1 METLSLNETRV
12 IGALIEKE
20 NTTPDYY
27 PMTLNSLT
35 AACNQKSNREP
46 VLSLTEDEVQDTV
59 DALIKKRLV
68 IRDESRGSRVAK
80 IRHRFCNTEF
90 SKWTFTPQQLG
101 ILTLMFLRGP
111 QTSGE
116 LRTRT
121 GRLCQFS
128 DVQEVETVLDS
139 LIQHELN
146 PFVTRLP
153 REAGKSACRYAH
165 LFSGEIESATA
176 GAGSDIPVTIPQTTT
191 SEQSDDRISALEA
204 EVAQLKNQ
212 LTTLTDRLAA
222 LESELS

>member
-46 VLSLTEDEVQDTV
+46 VLSLTEDEIQDTI
-59 DALIKKRLV
+59 DSLIKKRLV

-90 SKWTFTPQQLG
+90 SQWKFTPQQLG
-101 ILTLMFLRGP
+101 IITLLFLRGP
-111 QTSGE
+111 QTPGE

-121 GRLCQFS
+121 NRLCQFS

-139 LIQHELN
+139 LINHELN

-165 LFSGEIESATA
+165 LFSGEITSDTA
-176 GAGSDIPVTIPQTTT
+176 GSEIPATDPQARP
-191 SEQSDDRISALEA
+191 SEQSDDRLSALET
-204 EVAQLKNQ
+204 EVTQLKNQ
-212 LTTLTDRLAA
+212 ITALTDRLAA
-222 LESELS
+222 LEGELS

>member
-1 METLSLNETRV
+1 MEKLSLNETRV

-46 VLSLTEDEVQDTV
+46 VLSLTEDEVQDTI

-90 SKWTFTPQQLG
+90 SKWKFTPQQMG
-101 ILTLMFLRGP
+101 IITLLFLRGP
-111 QTSGE
+111 QTPGE

-121 GRLCQFS
+121 NRLCQFS

-139 LIQHELN
+139 LINHELN

-165 LFSGEIESATA
+165 LFSGEIKPAAT
-176 GAGSDIPVTIPQTTT
+176 GAETPTT
-191 SEQSDDRISALEA
+191 SLHAMPSEHSDDRISALEA

-212 LTTLTDRLAA
+212 LVSLNDRLAS

>member
-1 METLSLNETRV
+1 MEKLSLNETRV

-20 NTTPDYY
+20 HTTPDYY

-46 VLSLTEDEVQDTV
+46 VLSLTEDEVQDTI

-90 SKWTFTPQQLG
+90 SKWKFTPQQLG
-101 ILTLMFLRGP
+101 IITLLFLRGP
-111 QTSGE
+111 QTPGE

-121 GRLCQFS
+121 NRLCQFT

-153 REAGKSACRYAH
+153 REAGKSASRYAH
-165 LFSGEIESATA
+165 LFSGEIKPAAT
-176 GAGSDIPVTIPQTTT
+176 GADTPTTFPQAML
-191 SEQSDDRISALEA
+191 SEHSDDRISALET

-212 LTTLTDRLAA
+212 LTSLTDRLTA

>member
-1 METLSLNETRV
+1 MEKLSLNETRV

-35 AACNQKSNREP
+35 AACNQKNNREP

-90 SKWTFTPQQLG
+90 SKWKFTPQQQG
-101 ILTLMFLRGP
+101 ILTLLFLRGP
-111 QTSGE
+111 QTPGE

-128 DVQEVETVLDS
+128 DVQEVEAVLDS
-139 LIQHELN
+139 LINHESSA
-146 PFVTRLP
+146 FVTRLP

-165 LFSGEIESATA
+165 LFSGEIKPDTA
-176 GAGSDIPVTIPQTTT
+176 GTDIPATVPQPIP
-191 SEQSDDRISALEA
+191 SEQSNDRINALEA
-204 EVAQLKNQ
+204 EVAQLKSQ
-212 LTTLTDRLAA
+212 LTALTDRLAA